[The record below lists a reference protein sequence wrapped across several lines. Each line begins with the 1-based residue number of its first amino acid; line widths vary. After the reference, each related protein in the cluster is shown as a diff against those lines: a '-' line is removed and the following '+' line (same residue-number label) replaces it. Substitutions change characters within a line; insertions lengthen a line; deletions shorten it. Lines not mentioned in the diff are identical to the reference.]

1 LNNKMGLRK
10 KAHREAEVST
20 ESLNDIMFFL
30 LLFFLILSTMVSPNA
45 IKVNLPSSKPT
56 KPVDNNKKPIHLDV
70 SNNRNYFIE
79 GKPVDFSV
87 LESALVSEINGN
99 PEPTVVLQM
108 DKDLSIQ
115 DAVDVMIIIDKLKCK
130 MVWATKP
137 SNGK

>member
-1 LNNKMGLRK
+1 MGLRK

-56 KPVDNNKKPIHLDV
+56 KPIDNNKKPIHLDV
-70 SNNRNYFIE
+70 SNNRNYFVE
-79 GKPVDFSV
+79 GREVDFAN
-87 LESALVSEINGN
+87 LETVLVSQINGN

-137 SNGK
+137 SNGN

>member
-1 LNNKMGLRK
+1 MGLRK
-10 KAHREAEVST
+10 KAHKEAEVST
-20 ESLNDIMFFL
+20 EALNDIMFFL

-45 IKVNLPSSKPT
+45 IKVNLPSSKPNT
-56 KPVDNNKKPIHLDV
+56 PVDNKKKPIHLDV
-70 SNNRNYFIE
+70 SNNRHYFIE
-79 GKPVDFSV
+79 GKEIDFSV
-87 LESALVSEINGN
+87 LESSLVAAIGGN

-115 DAVDVMIIIDKLKCK
+115 DAVDVMIVVDKLKCK

>member
-1 LNNKMGLRK
+1 MGLRK
-10 KAHREAEVST
+10 KAHRDAEVST

-45 IKVNLPSSKPT
+45 IKVNLPSAKSNTPVENKI
-56 KPVDNNKKPIHLDV
+56 KPVHLNV
-70 SNNRNYFIE
+70 SSDRHYFVE
-79 GKPVDFSV
+79 SEPVDFSS
-87 LESALVSEINGN
+87 LESYIAAKIAGN
-99 PEPTVVLQM
+99 AEPTVVLQM

>member
-1 LNNKMGLRK
+1 MGLRK
-10 KAHREAEVST
+10 KGHREAEVST

-56 KPVDNNKKPIHLDV
+56 KPIDNNKKPIHLDV
-70 SNNRNYFIE
+70 TNNRIYFIE
-79 GKPVDFSV
+79 GREVDFSS
-87 LESALVSEINGN
+87 LESILQNEIGDN

-108 DKDLSIQ
+108 DKDLTVQ
-115 DAVDVMIIIDKLKCK
+115 DAVDVMIIINKLKCK

-137 SNGK
+137 SNAN

>member
-1 LNNKMGLRK
+1 MGLRK
-10 KAHREAEVST
+10 KAHRDAEVST

-56 KPVDNNKKPIHLDV
+56 KPVENNKKPIHLDV
-70 SNNRNYFIE
+70 SNNRNYFVE
-79 GKPVDFSV
+79 GREVDYSV
-87 LESALVSEINGN
+87 LEATLVAAINGN

-115 DAVDVMIIIDKLKCK
+115 DAVDVMIIVDKLKCK

>member
-1 LNNKMGLRK
+1 MGLRK
-10 KAHREAEVST
+10 KAHKEAEVST
-20 ESLNDIMFFL
+20 EALNDIMFFL

-56 KPVDNNKKPIHLDV
+56 KPVDNNKHPIYLDV
-70 SNNRNYFIE
+70 ANNRNYFVD
-79 GKPVDFSV
+79 GQPVDFSI
-87 LESALVSEINGN
+87 LETTLVAKINGD

-115 DAVDVMIIIDKLKCK
+115 DAVDVMIIVDKLKCK

>member
-1 LNNKMGLRK
+1 MGLRK
-10 KAHREAEVST
+10 KAHKEAEVST
-20 ESLNDIMFFL
+20 EALNDIMFFL

-56 KPVDNNKKPIHLDV
+56 RPVENNKKPIHLDV
-70 SNNRNYFIE
+70 SNNRNYFVE
-79 GKPVDFSV
+79 GKPVDFST
-87 LESALVSEINGN
+87 LESSLVAQINGN

-115 DAVDVMIIIDKLKCK
+115 DAVDVMIIVDKLKCK

>member
-1 LNNKMGLRK
+1 MGLRK

-45 IKVNLPSSKPT
+45 IKVNLPSSKQN

-70 SNNRNYFIE
+70 STDRNYYIE
-79 GKPVDFSV
+79 GEQVDFGSLESV
-87 LESALVSEINGN
+87 LISKIGTNA
-99 PEPTVVLQM
+99 EPTVVLQM

-115 DAVDVMIIIDKLKCK
+115 DAVDVMVILDKLKCK
-130 MVWATKP
+130 MIWATKP

>member
-1 LNNKMGLRK
+1 MGLRK
-10 KAHREAEVST
+10 KAHKEAEVST
-20 ESLNDIMFFL
+20 EALNDIMFFL

-56 KPVDNNKKPIHLDV
+56 KPVENNKKPIHLDV
-70 SNNRNYFIE
+70 SSSRHYFVE
-79 GKPVDFSV
+79 GKEVDYSV
-87 LESALVSEINGN
+87 LESTLVTTINGN

-115 DAVDVMIIIDKLKCK
+115 DAVDVMIIVDKLKCK

>member
-1 LNNKMGLRK
+1 MGLRK

-45 IKVNLPSSKPT
+45 IKVNLPSSK
-56 KPVDNNKKPIHLDV
+56 NNKVVDPKIKPIHLNV
-70 SNNRNYFIE
+70 SSDRNYFIE
-79 GKPVDFSV
+79 SEPVDFGS
-87 LESALVSEINGN
+87 LESRLIDKIGTNT
-99 PEPTVVLQM
+99 EPTVVLQM

-130 MVWATKP
+130 MIWATKP

>member
-1 LNNKMGLRK
+1 MGLRK

-20 ESLNDIMFFL
+20 DSLNDIMFFL

-45 IKVNLPSSKPT
+45 IKVNLPNSKPT
-56 KPVDNNKKPIHLDV
+56 KPIDNNKKPVHLDV

-79 GKPVDFSV
+79 GKQVDFSA
-87 LESALVSEINGN
+87 LESTLSAQIAGN

-115 DAVDVMIIIDKLKCK
+115 DAVDVMIIVNKLNCK

-137 SNGK
+137 SNAN

>member
-1 LNNKMGLRK
+1 MGLRK
-10 KAHREAEVST
+10 KAHKEAEVST
-20 ESLNDIMFFL
+20 EALNDIMFFL

-56 KPVDNNKKPIHLDV
+56 RPVENNKKPIHLDV
-70 SNNRNYFIE
+70 SNNRNYFVE
-79 GKPVDFSV
+79 GKPVDFST
-87 LESALVSEINGN
+87 LEASLVAQINGN

-115 DAVDVMIIIDKLKCK
+115 DAVDVMIIVDKLKCK

>member
-1 LNNKMGLRK
+1 MGLRK
-10 KAHREAEVST
+10 KAHRDAEVST

-56 KPVDNNKKPIHLDV
+56 KPVENNKKPIHLDV
-70 SNNRNYFIE
+70 SNNRNYFVE
-79 GKPVDFSV
+79 GKEVDYSV
-87 LESALVSEINGN
+87 LESTLVTAINGN

-115 DAVDVMIIIDKLKCK
+115 DAVDVMIIVDKLKCK

>member
-1 LNNKMGLRK
+1 MGLRK
-10 KAHREAEVST
+10 KGHREAEVST

-56 KPVDNNKKPIHLDV
+56 KPIDNNKKPIHLDV
-70 SNNRNYFIE
+70 TNNRNYYIE
-79 GKPVDFSV
+79 GREVDFSS
-87 LESALVSEINGN
+87 LESVLQTEIGDN

-108 DKDLSIQ
+108 DKDLTVQ
-115 DAVDVMIIIDKLKCK
+115 DAVDVMIVINKLKCK

-137 SNGK
+137 SNAN

>member
-1 LNNKMGLRK
+1 MGLRK
-10 KAHREAEVST
+10 KAHRDAEVST

-56 KPVDNNKKPIHLDV
+56 KPVENNKKPIHLDV
-70 SNNRNYFIE
+70 SNNRNYFVE
-79 GKPVDFSV
+79 GKEVDYSV
-87 LESALVSEINGN
+87 LEATLVAAINGN

-115 DAVDVMIIIDKLKCK
+115 DAVDVMIIVDKLKCK

>member
-1 LNNKMGLRK
+1 MGLRK

-56 KPVDNNKKPIHLDV
+56 HPIENNKPIHLNV
-70 SNNRNYFIE
+70 SSDRNYFIE
-79 GKPVDFSV
+79 SEPVDFGS
-87 LESALVSEINGN
+87 LESILISKIGSNA
-99 PEPTVVLQM
+99 EPTVVLQM

-115 DAVDVMIIIDKLKCK
+115 DAVDVMVILDKLKCK
-130 MVWATKP
+130 MIWATKP

>member
-1 LNNKMGLRK
+1 MGLRK
-10 KAHREAEVST
+10 KAHKEAEVST
-20 ESLNDIMFFL
+20 EALNDIMFFL

-56 KPVDNNKKPIHLDV
+56 KPVDNTKKPIHLDV
-70 SNNRNYFIE
+70 SNNRNYFVE
-79 GKPVDFSV
+79 GQPVDFST
-87 LESALVSEINGN
+87 LEATLVSKINGN
-99 PEPTVVLQM
+99 PEPTVILQM

-115 DAVDVMIIIDKLKCK
+115 DAVDVMIIVDKLKCK

>member
-1 LNNKMGLRK
+1 MGLRK
-10 KAHREAEVST
+10 KGHREAEVST

-56 KPVDNNKKPIHLDV
+56 KPIDNNKKPIHLDV
-70 SNNRNYFIE
+70 TNNRHYFIE
-79 GKPVDFSV
+79 GREVDFSS
-87 LESALVSEINGN
+87 LETLLTEQIGDN

-108 DKDLSIQ
+108 DKDLTVQ
-115 DAVDVMIIIDKLKCK
+115 DAVDVMIIINKLKCK

-137 SNGK
+137 SNAN

>member
-1 LNNKMGLRK
+1 MGLRK
-10 KAHREAEVST
+10 KAHRDAEVST

-56 KPVDNNKKPIHLDV
+56 KPIDNNKKPIHLDV
-70 SNNRNYFIE
+70 SNTRNYYVE
-79 GKPVDFSV
+79 GKEVDFSSLETV
-87 LESALVSEINGN
+87 LSSEIGTN

-137 SNGK
+137 SNAQ